1 MFNLLIT
8 CPICGT
14 THEVGVNY
22 EDFIRYQDGAPAQ
35 VAFPYLNA
43 TEREVFISGL
53 CPKCQISIFGEE
65 EE

>member
-8 CPICGT
+8 CPICGAT
-14 THEVGVNY
+14 PEVSVDY
-22 EDFIRYQDGAPAQ
+22 EDFIRYQDGAPVQ

-43 TEREVFISGL
+43 TEREAIISGL
-53 CPKCQISIFGEE
+53 CPKCQISVFGEE